1 MQLKCYDIVES
12 VTDEATK
19 QFLGAAEV
27 AKKKD
32 FLKAYCGLLDAL
44 AEALDAETFSAE
56 VDDVSMDIILSVSC
70 PEFVVEG
77 KDHPLY
83 GLLGNTKTFAVR
95 KSPDVEDGV
104 ELSFRIGGIWDLR

>member
-19 QFLGAAEV
+19 QFLGAVEV

-32 FLKAYCGLLDAL
+32 FLKAYCGLLDDL
-44 AEALDAETFSAE
+44 TEALSAETFSAE
-56 VDDVSMDIILSVSC
+56 VDDVSMDITMSISC

-77 KDHPLY
+77 KNRPLY
-83 GLLGNTKTFAVR
+83 DLLGNTKTFTVR
-95 KSPDVEDGV
+95 KSQDVKDSI
-104 ELSFRIGGIWDLR
+104 ELSFRIGGIWNLR